1 MAENETATV
10 SILHPPKPKT
20 SAERNRAF
28 RQRQKERSAIRSE
41 EKFLTNRG
49 KTPQPVEKPKTSADG
64 DPTFAELER
73 TTKELVEAC
82 QRGMQAARDLAARCR
97 R

>member
-28 RQRQKERSAIRSE
+28 RERQKERSAVRKSA
-41 EKFLTNRG
+41 K
-49 KTPQPVEKPKTSADG
+49 PAQPVEKPKTSADAG
-64 DPTFAELER
+64 PTFAELER
-73 TTKELVEAC
+73 TTRELMAAC
-82 QRGMQAARDLAARCR
+82 LRGMEAARSLSARVR

>member
-28 RQRQKERSAIRSE
+28 RQRQKERSAVR
-41 EKFLTNRG
+41 KAA
-49 KTPQPVEKPKTSADG
+49 KPAQPVVKPKTSADVG
-64 DPTFAELER
+64 PTFAELEK
-73 TTKELVEAC
+73 TTADLIAAC

>member
-28 RQRQKERSAIRSE
+28 RQRQKERSAVRKSA
-41 EKFLTNRG
+41 K
-49 KTPQPVEKPKTSADG
+49 PAQPVVKPATSADG
-64 DPTFAELER
+64 GPTFAELEK
-73 TTKELVEAC
+73 TTADLIAAC